1 MTSTVLRPADS
12 AAWRRDIRR
21 PAAGV
26 VGVALLFAAVGCGG
40 NADPAGPDLSAA
52 PTDVRWQPFQG
63 VPLPHTGQG
72 PRSTADGA
80 ATGFE
85 HSPRGAAIAALTH
98 SVRLA
103 VAADTQWAKVAAGEV
118 VPGAA
123 KDEWAI
129 NRVQLSITGPAAP
142 EFAPRLLGYK
152 ITGYTDRHSTVDV
165 YTEYSDRSKAVHHTA
180 VEWFGEDWRLR
191 LTDPDS
197 TARPIDPIDAVPTDI
212 VKVEAPT

>member
-26 VGVALLFAAVGCGG
+26 VGAALLFAAVGCGG

-63 VPLPHTGQG
+63 VPLPHTAQG
-72 PRSTADGA
+72 PRSMADGA

-118 VPGAA
+118 VPGTA

-191 LTDPDS
+191 LPDPDS

>member
-1 MTSTVLRPADS
+1 MTSTILRPADS

-21 PAAGV
+21 PAVGV
-26 VGVALLFAAVGCGG
+26 VGAALLFAAVGCGN

-191 LTDPDS
+191 LPDPDS